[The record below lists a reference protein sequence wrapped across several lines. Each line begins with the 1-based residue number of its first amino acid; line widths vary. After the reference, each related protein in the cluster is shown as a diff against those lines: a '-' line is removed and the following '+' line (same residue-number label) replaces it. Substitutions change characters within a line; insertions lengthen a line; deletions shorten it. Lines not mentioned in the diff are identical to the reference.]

1 MSIFPIVKPLPLLI
15 VLVILGITAGIFI
28 SNNTPDTPSG
38 EHQPSPFPNNPYG
51 NAHDGEDILSIDEN
65 NSPFPTPPLLAN
77 GFAPDFALV
86 TFVEEQLQAQFPRP
100 PFLTPLSSDQ
110 LVDKALANSKA
121 YLAQEGAKRLNEM
134 CERIH
139 LLPSYQPLE
148 QTIATILALEVRGI
162 NTSEGI
168 FVVNTLLPDS
178 PPDQAAIVNLLT
190 KQLAEQSLPPLP
202 LAATPDQYLSR
213 HLLLESLAFQTES
226 SFRET
231 LPEYPA
237 SLPENT
243 RESVLIG
250 LPTVVF
256 ELATSPEFH
265 FYERFKNHS
274 PAKTLKKF
282 RHPTPSAGRSL
293 LAYPL
298 AAGPSREWSF
308 LGSLPLFALI
318 KEATDPTTAR
328 TIAISLT
335 HDQVS
340 FAEDNDVFTWELH
353 FSSDNTARRAAE
365 ALRKYYSLRDQSQLI
380 TLEVD
385 APRLL
390 LHSAPER

>member
-38 EHQPSPFPNNPYG
+38 EHQPSPFPNNPYE

-256 ELATSPEFH
+256 ELATSPE
-265 FYERFKNHS
+265 
-274 PAKTLKKF
+274 
-282 RHPTPSAGRSL
+282 
-293 LAYPL
+293 
-298 AAGPSREWSF
+298 GPSREWNF

-390 LHSAPER
+390 LHSAPALKGNRAS